1 MTKFLTCLACSAT
14 FAALVVA
21 MQSAGPSAA
30 ETFTVRGHDPL
41 AQVPRSGLA
50 LIASRVES
58 AAQARMRRCMQDW
71 GPATQMTKREWKS
84 TCKRVIKQQP
94 GTFGPDP
101 L

>member
-1 MTKFLTCLACSAT
+1 
-14 FAALVVA
+14 
-21 MQSAGPSAA
+21 
-30 ETFTVRGHDPL
+30 
-41 AQVPRSGLA
+41 
-50 LIASRVES
+50 
-58 AAQARMRRCMQDW
+58 MQDW

>member
-1 MTKFLTCLACSAT
+1 MTKSLTCLACAAAVT
-14 FAALVVA
+14 ALVVA
-21 MQSAGPSAA
+21 IQTASPSAA
-30 ETFTVRGHDPL
+30 ENSAVGDTR
-41 AQVPRSGLA
+41 LA
-50 LIASRVES
+50 LIASRAES
-58 AAQARMRRCMQDW
+58 AGQARMRRCMQDW